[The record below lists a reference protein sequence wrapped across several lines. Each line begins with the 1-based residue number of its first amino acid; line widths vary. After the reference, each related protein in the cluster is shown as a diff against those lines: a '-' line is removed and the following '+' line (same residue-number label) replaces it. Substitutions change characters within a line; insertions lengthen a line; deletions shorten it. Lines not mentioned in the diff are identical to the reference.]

1 MGNNKKYTEPLHAQV
16 SSYIREKIY
25 SKEWGPNRRIPS
37 EHSLMELF
45 GVSRGTIRKAIASL
59 VDEGL
64 LEQEHGRGTFV
75 KEPSLSHPGGD
86 RPLSFAASLAAQG
99 LLYETDV
106 ILHSVELA
114 QGEILRLLQ
123 LQDGDKV
130 LHLKRVRS
138 VESKPIMLLESWLSL
153 PTCPG
158 LEKLDM
164 SKISAFSAVEKTSG
178 RHIAYSQ
185 MTYSARAAG
194 SECGELLQV
203 GDNSPVLNLEQL
215 IFLEDD
221 TPIEWSTVSL
231 CSGQT
236 VCGTGIQR
244 EFSH

>member
-1 MGNNKKYTEPLHAQV
+1 MSVDKKLAEPLHVQV
-16 SSYIREKIY
+16 SSYIRDKIY

-45 GVSRGTIRKAIASL
+45 GVSRGTIRKAIGSL

-75 KEPSLSHPGGD
+75 KEPNLSHPGGD
-86 RPLSFAASLAAQG
+86 RPLSFAASLSAQG
-99 LLYETDV
+99 LNYTTRV
-106 ILHSVELA
+106 ILHNVEPA
-114 QGEILRLLQ
+114 QGEIAKLLQ
-123 LQDGDKV
+123 LNENDLV

-138 VESKPIMLLESWLSL
+138 VENKPIMLLESWLSL
-153 PTCPG
+153 PECPG
-158 LEKLDM
+158 LEDLDM
-164 SKISAFSAVEKTSG
+164 SKISAFSAVEKTSQ

-194 SECGELLQV
+194 NECGELLQV
-203 GDNSPVLNLEQL
+203 GDSAPVLNLEQL
-215 IFLEDD
+215 IYLEDD

-244 EFSH
+244 EYHH